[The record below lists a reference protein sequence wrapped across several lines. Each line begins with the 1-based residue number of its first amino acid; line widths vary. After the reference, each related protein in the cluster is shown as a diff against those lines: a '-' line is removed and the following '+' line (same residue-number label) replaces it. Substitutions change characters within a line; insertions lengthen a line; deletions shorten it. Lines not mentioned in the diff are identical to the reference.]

1 VLKLLLLCGSEFMR
15 PKMAMRNLKSFSLE
29 EKCFVNYRGRKNKKK
44 KKDIAVKFG
53 IPFNTCQSF

>member
-1 VLKLLLLCGSEFMR
+1 VEANLCV

-53 IPFNTCQSF
+53 IPFNICQSF

>member
-1 VLKLLLLCGSEFMR
+1 VEANLCV
-15 PKMAMRNLKSFSLE
+15 PKVAMRNLKRFSLE
-29 EKCFVNYRGRKNKKK
+29 EKCFVNTEVEKNKKK